1 MKVSIIARNMVKSL
15 TSLYKMID
23 GQCLGPAKGHKYFMT
38 TLFRI
43 VVFFFQQLPKIH
55 LKKQKRSRTLS
66 ED

>member
-1 MKVSIIARNMVKSL
+1 MKVSIIVRNMVKSL

-43 VVFFFQQLPKIH
+43 VVFFSTAAKNSLEET
-55 LKKQKRSRTLS
+55 KKK
-66 ED
+66 